1 MKTLNRNSKYIDEQL
16 KNIKFSDQLD
26 TIIHSMIISEAMIK
40 VIISSINRQSKPL
53 NRETIE
59 ALKKVKELTNVANST
74 TSRIIDSIINNHK
87 N

>member
-40 VIISSINRQSKPL
+40 VIISGINSQSKPL

-59 ALKKVKELTNVANST
+59 TLKKVKELANVANSA
-74 TSRIIDSIINNHK
+74 TSGIIDSIINNQK